1 MDTKILHD
9 WAVEAGL
16 NLRDEDGYQDAIQV
30 WIDAAMASP
39 EDLYEYYA
47 DWMVDKER
55 EMLMLK
61 WLGKAYTDQQRLSE
75 RSTASISDYQ
85 RTIASGL
92 TQHLAFCAGDLMT
105 MILTGLTKHV
115 EMNADEWWADVQ
127 GYAGDMESAMSEDYA
142 DHMYEQRKDRM
153 LEER

>member
-1 MDTKILHD
+1 MDTKTLHD

-39 EDLYEYYA
+39 ESLYEYYA

-55 EMLMLK
+55 EMMMLK
-61 WLGKAYTDQQRLSE
+61 WIGRAYVDQQRLSE
-75 RSTASISDYQ
+75 RGTASMADYQ

-92 TQHLAFCAGDLMT
+92 TQHLAFCAGDMMT
-105 MILTGLTKHV
+105 MVLEGLTKHV
-115 EMNADEWWADVQ
+115 NDNADDWWAEVQ
-127 GYAGDMESAMSEDYA
+127 SYAGDMEEGQREDFE
-142 DHMYEQRKDRM
+142 YEQRKDRM